1 MKPDNIN
8 DYHSEQP
15 EDVQVK
21 LQQLRKAIKQAA
33 PKATE
38 TISYGMPAFKQNKRS
53 FIMQLINRTLA
64 STLLRTPL

>member
-53 FIMQLINRTLA
+53 FIMQRINRTLA